1 MSALFELE
9 LPSELNTK
17 EPPERRGL
25 HAEVE
30 GSDSTNRRL
39 WKIRFSRCGTELLD
53 LIYRLGGVRIANLTL
68 HTGLSSYLDDELDR
82 EHPPSEEEYFIS
94 EETAEKIRD
103 AHQTG
108 RRVIAVGTT
117 VVRALESAAERSGF
131 VEPGHRY
138 TRLTINAGYPRKSFA
153 RHTKKPSVNAIS
165 GTSLEISTS
174 SCSLTAKAQD
184 DTRNASYRSGTTCRP
199 R

>member
-82 EHPPSEEEYFIS
+82 EHPASEEAGLHEPAASHLDLLSAFIP
-94 EETAEKIRD
+94 
-103 AHQTG
+103 
-108 RRVIAVGTT
+108 
-117 VVRALESAAERSGF
+117 AERLRKAY
-131 VEPGHRY
+131 EKAIRKRY
-138 TRLTINAGYPRKSFA
+138 LWHEFGDLNL
-153 RHTKKPSVNAIS
+153 VV
-165 GTSLEISTS
+165 
-174 SCSLTAKAQD
+174 
-184 DTRNASYRSGTTCRP
+184 
-199 R
+199 